1 MIRRASHL
9 LLAFVA
15 KIGDHLERIAIESA
29 DHQIERTL
37 QRIARGEPEPLLS
50 RMMDH
55 PVGFC
60 ILFFG
65 GILVA
70 LGLAEILCALLGAP
84 FDPRIG

>member
-1 MIRRASHL
+1 MIRRL
-9 LLAFVA
+9 LSFFLPATLST
-15 KIGDHLERIAIESA
+15 DE
-29 DHQIERTL
+29 DIEREL
-37 QRIARGEPEPLLS
+37 ARLRKQEESLFC

-70 LGLAEILCALLGAP
+70 LGLAEISCALLGAP

>member
-1 MIRRASHL
+1 MIRRLLSL
-9 LLAFVA
+9 LLPATLTS
-15 KIGDHLERIAIESA
+15 DEE
-29 DHQIERTL
+29 IEREL
-37 QRIARGEPEPLLS
+37 QRLRQKERDPGLLI

-65 GILVA
+65 GCLVA
-70 LGLAEILCALLGAP
+70 LGLAEILCTLLGAP